1 MMKQVYTISLLALL
15 AACLGCTNLTK
26 FDSALANKQYPA
38 QTPVNLSRKKVV
50 VAPVVTANTKFG
62 FKLFAEVLKA
72 DRSRNVFISPTS
84 VAQALAMTYN
94 GASGETQQ
102 AMAQALDLQGLSL
115 QEVNSAN
122 ASLLALL
129 ANPEPQVQLAIANS
143 LWANKDYRFEPSFRA
158 SIQEFYHAQLTS
170 LDFGDRRSQDTI
182 NNWVKQST
190 HGKIDKIVDGLR
202 ADDVL
207 FLINA
212 IYFKGSWTEKFDK
225 QQTTQLPFHLASGQQ
240 KPLMMMSQTGKYQ
253 YYENQDFQ
261 AVKLPYG
268 NGRISLEIFLP
279 KQINGLSR
287 FEQNLNPQDW
297 EKWQSQ
303 FNLKQGYIRLPRFR
317 MDYEIELKKTLTALG
332 MGQAFS
338 RQANFER
345 MGKNIAISE
354 VLHKT
359 FVDVNEEG
367 TEAAA
372 VTSTRMVTLSAPMPN
387 REAPFRLIVDRPF
400 FCAIRDQQTGSVL
413 FMGSIVE
420 PQ

>member
-1 MMKQVYTISLLALL
+1 MIRLVYTIALVL
-15 AACLGCTNLTK
+15 FGACLGCTNLTK

-38 QTPVNLSRKKVV
+38 QIPVNSSIKRTV
-50 VAPVVTANTKFG
+50 VAPIVAANTRFG

-72 DRSRNVFISPTS
+72 DRSRNIFISPS
-84 VAQALAMTYN
+84 SLAQALAMTYN

-102 AMAQALDLQGLSL
+102 VMAQALELKGISL
-115 QEVNSAN
+115 EEINSEN
-122 ASLLALL
+122 AALKALL
-129 ANPEPQVQLAIANS
+129 ANPEPQVQLATANS
-143 LWANKDYRFEPSFRA
+143 LWANKNYHFEPGFRA
-158 SIQEFYHAQLTS
+158 LIQEFYQAQLTT
-170 LDFGDRRSQDTI
+170 LDFSDRRSQDTI
-182 NNWVKQST
+182 NNWVKQNT
-190 HGKIDKIVDGLR
+190 QGKIDKIVDGLR

-212 IYFKGSWTEKFDK
+212 IYFKGSWTNKFDK

-240 KPLMMMSQTGKYQ
+240 KPIMMMSQTGKYK
-253 YYENQDFQ
+253 YYENPDFQ

-268 NGRISLEIFLP
+268 NGRISLEVYLP
-279 KQINGLSR
+279 KQINGLSG
-287 FEQNLNPQDW
+287 FEKNLNAENW

-303 FNLKQGYIRLPRFR
+303 FSPKAGYIRIPRLS

-338 RQANFER
+338 SQANFER

-354 VLHKT
+354 VKHKT

-372 VTSTRMVTLSAPMPN
+372 VTSTRMVTLSAPMPT

-400 FCAIRDQQTGSVL
+400 FCAIRDQKTGSVL